1 MMVSSPETRDIA
13 IDEEAAQSRARVA
26 ICLIS
31 FLVFTGIGLRQGLD
45 QSVTLIEGL
54 ATIIGY
60 LVFSTAWYAMVR
72 RNPLRWPRRRYVTLL
87 ADLGIM
93 TFFMHLGG
101 GKVASFYPIIL
112 WVIIGNGIRFGE
124 RFLKVGIVAGSLGFG
139 SLLLFDEYWSTHLNV
154 GIGLFI
160 GIIVLPV
167 FFLGVL
173 RRLTQVSELKIELAQ
188 SRLADKA
195 KDQFLATMSHEI
207 RTPMNGVLGMAE
219 TLAATDLDPQQRE
232 HLHIITR
239 SVESLLNII
248 NDILDYSKITSSTL
262 ALESVPVDL
271 EQVLGDIHS
280 LLRTSA
286 DNQGIDLVLDIDPS
300 VRGHYLGD
308 PTRLRQIALNL
319 VGNAIK
325 FTQRGG
331 VRVTC
336 RAGDFGDGCNV
347 ELKIRDS
354 GIGIPA
360 DRLGAVFRQFEQADN
375 STTRR
380 YGGTGLGLA
389 ISRQL
394 ARMMGGDILVKST
407 EGKGSTFTVL
417 MNLTRCAAPVV
428 APVVQA
434 TELPDYGLRA
444 LVAEDNKFN
453 QVVVRNL
460 ARRIGIAVDI
470 AENGEE
476 AVRMVGEGVYDLV
489 FMDIRMP
496 VMSGYEAAERIRARG
511 DAIARIPILALT
523 AEATRADVQNCLD
536 AGMDQHLA
544 KPLRIADVVAAI
556 DKLGLGARQTA

>member
-1 MMVSSPETRDIA
+1 MVSSPQPWDTA

-31 FLVFTGIGLRQGLD
+31 FLVFSGIGLKQGLD
-45 QSVTLIEGL
+45 QSVTLIQGL
-54 ATIIGY
+54 ATIINY
-60 LVFSTAWYAMVR
+60 LVFSTVWYAMVR
-72 RNPLRWPRRRYVTLL
+72 RHPARWPRRRYVTLL

-101 GKVASFYPIIL
+101 AKVASFYPIIL

-139 SLLLFDEYWSTHLNV
+139 SLLMFDEYWSTHLNV
-154 GIGLFI
+154 GVGLFV

-173 RRLTQVSELKIELAQ
+173 RRLRQVAELKIELAQ
-188 SRLADKA
+188 SKLADKA

-219 TLAATDLDPQQRE
+219 TLSATNLDTHQRE
-232 HLHIITR
+232 YLHIITR

-262 ALESVPVDL
+262 ELEAVPVDL

-280 LLRTSA
+280 LMRTTA
-286 DNQGIDLVLDIDPS
+286 DNQGIDLEFDVDPS
-300 VRGHYLGD
+300 AAGYFLGD
-308 PTRLRQIALNL
+308 PTRIRQIVLNL

-325 FTQRGG
+325 FTQRGS
-331 VRVTC
+331 VRLTC
-336 RAGDFGDGCNV
+336 RGSEFGEWCNL
-347 ELKIRDS
+347 EIKIRDS

-360 DRLGAVFRQFEQADN
+360 DRLGAIFRQFEQADN

-380 YGGTGLGLA
+380 FGGTGLGLA
-389 ISRQL
+389 ISRKL
-394 ARMMGGDILVKST
+394 TRMMGGDITVKSA

-417 MNLTRCAAPVV
+417 MNLPRCEKPVAATVV
-428 APVVQA
+428 GPA
-434 TELPDYGLRA
+434 ELPNFGLRA

-453 QVVVRNL
+453 QVVVRSL
-460 ARRIGIAVDI
+460 ARRIGITVDL
-470 AENGEE
+470 AENGAD
-476 AVRMVGEGVYDLV
+476 AVRMIGDAEYDLIL
-489 FMDIRMP
+489 MDIRMP
-496 VMSGYEAAERIRARG
+496 VMNGYEATARIRSRG
-511 DAIARIPILALT
+511 DERARIPILAVT
-523 AEATRADVQNCLD
+523 AEATKADIQQCLD
-536 AGMDQHLA
+536 AGMDAHLA

-556 DKLGLGARQTA
+556 EKLGLRARQTA

>member
-1 MMVSSPETRDIA
+1 MISPLDPQDIA

-31 FLVFTGIGLRQGLD
+31 FLVFSGIGLKQGLD
-45 QSVTLIEGL
+45 HSVTLIQGL
-54 ATIIGY
+54 ATIINY
-60 LVFSTAWYAMVR
+60 LVFSTLWYAMVR
-72 RNPLRWPRRRYVTLL
+72 RHPGQWPRRRYVTLL

-101 GKVASFYPIIL
+101 AKVASFYPIIL

-139 SLLLFDEYWSTHLNV
+139 SLLMWDEYWSTHLNV
-154 GIGLFI
+154 GVGLFI

-173 RRLTQVSELKIELAQ
+173 RRLRQVSELKIELAQ

-219 TLAATDLDPQQRE
+219 TLSATNLDTQQRE
-232 HLHIITR
+232 YLHIITR

-248 NDILDYSKITSSTL
+248 NDILDYSKITSSSL

-286 DNQGIDLVLDIDPS
+286 ENQGIELEFEVEPAAH
-300 VRGHYLGD
+300 GWFLGD
-308 PTRLRQIALNL
+308 PTRIRQIVLNL

-336 RAGDFGDGCNV
+336 RAGEFADGCNL

-360 DRLGAVFRQFEQADN
+360 DRLGAIFRQFEQADN

-389 ISRQL
+389 ISRKL
-394 ARMMGGDILVKST
+394 ARMMGGDIAVKST

-417 MNLTRCAAPVV
+417 LRLERTEKPVAMPVPDPVV
-428 APVVQA
+428 
-434 TELPDYGLRA
+434 LPDFGLRA

-460 ARRIGIAVDI
+460 AKRIGISVDI
-470 AENGEE
+470 AENGAE
-476 AVRMVGEGVYDLV
+476 AVRMVGEGAYDLV
-489 FMDIRMP
+489 LMDIRMP
-496 VMSGYEAAERIRARG
+496 VMNGYEAAARIRARG
-511 DAIARIPILALT
+511 DEIASIPILAVT
-523 AEATRADVQNCLD
+523 AEATKADIQQCLD
-536 AGMDQHLA
+536 AGMDQHLS
-544 KPLRIADVVAAI
+544 KPLRIADVAAAVQR
-556 DKLGLGARQTA
+556 LGLRARQLA

>member
-1 MMVSSPETRDIA
+1 MVSSPEPRDIA

-31 FLVFTGIGLRQGLD
+31 FLVFTGIGLKQGLD

-54 ATIIGY
+54 ATIINY
-60 LVFSTAWYAMVR
+60 LVFATVWYVMVKR
-72 RNPLRWPRRRYVTLL
+72 HPGRWPRRRYVTLL

-101 GKVASFYPIIL
+101 AKVASFYPIIL

-139 SLLLFDEYWSTHLNV
+139 SLLLWNGYWSTHLNV
-154 GIGLFI
+154 GVGLLV

-173 RRLTQVSELKIELAQ
+173 RRLRQVSELKIELAH

-207 RTPMNGVLGMAE
+207 RTPMNGILGMAE
-219 TLAATDLDPQQRE
+219 ALAATELDGRQRE

-248 NDILDYSKITSSTL
+248 NDILDYSKITSNTL
-262 ALESVPVDL
+262 ALEAVPVDL
-271 EQVLGDIHS
+271 EQMLGDIHA
-280 LLRTSA
+280 LMRTA
-286 DNQGIDLVLDIDPS
+286 AEQQGIDLEFDVEPS
-300 VRGHYLGD
+300 AGGWYLGD

-336 RAGDFGDGCNV
+336 RQGDFAGGCNL

-360 DRLGAVFRQFEQADN
+360 DRLGAIFRQFEQADN

-389 ISRQL
+389 ISRRL
-394 ARMMGGDILVKST
+394 ARMMGGDISVKSA

-417 MNLTRCAAPVV
+417 LRLPRAEKPVAAPV
-428 APVVQA
+428 AEPGQ
-434 TELPDYGLRA
+434 LPDFGLRA

-453 QVVVRNL
+453 QVVVRSL
-460 ARRIGIAVDI
+460 ARRIGISVDI
-470 AENGEE
+470 AENGAE
-476 AVRMVGEGVYDLV
+476 AVRMLEGGDYDLV

-496 VMSGYEAAERIRARG
+496 VMNGYEAAARIRARG
-511 DAIARIPILALT
+511 DAVGRIPILAVT
-523 AEATRADVQNCLD
+523 AEATRADIQQCLD
-536 AGMDQHLA
+536 AGMDHHLP
-544 KPLRIADVVAAI
+544 KPLRIADVVAAVER
-556 DKLGLGARQTA
+556 LGLKARQLA

>member
-1 MMVSSPETRDIA
+1 MISPLDPLDIA

-31 FLVFTGIGLRQGLD
+31 FLVFSGIGLKQGLD
-45 QSVTLIEGL
+45 HSVTLIQGL
-54 ATIIGY
+54 ATIINY
-60 LVFSTAWYAMVR
+60 LVFSTLWYAMVR
-72 RNPLRWPRRRYVTLL
+72 RHPGQWPRRRYVTLL

-101 GKVASFYPIIL
+101 AKVASFYPIIL

-139 SLLLFDEYWSTHLNV
+139 SLLMWDEYWSTHLNV

-173 RRLTQVSELKIELAQ
+173 RRLRQVSELKIELAQ

-219 TLAATDLDPQQRE
+219 TLSATNLDTQQRE
-232 HLHIITR
+232 YLHIITR

-248 NDILDYSKITSSTL
+248 NDILDYSKITSSSL

-286 DNQGIDLVLDIDPS
+286 ENQGIELEFEVEPAAH
-300 VRGHYLGD
+300 GWFLGD
-308 PTRLRQIALNL
+308 PTRIRQIVLNL

-336 RAGDFGDGCNV
+336 RAGDFADGCNL

-360 DRLGAVFRQFEQADN
+360 DRLGAIFRQFEQADN

-389 ISRQL
+389 ISRKL
-394 ARMMGGDILVKST
+394 ARMMGGDIAVKST

-417 MNLTRCAAPVV
+417 LRLERTEKPVAV
-428 APVVQA
+428 PVPEPAV
-434 TELPDYGLRA
+434 LPDFGLRA

-460 ARRIGIAVDI
+460 AKRIGISVDI
-470 AENGEE
+470 AENGAE
-476 AVRMVGEGVYDLV
+476 AVRMVGEGEYDLV
-489 FMDIRMP
+489 LMDIRMP
-496 VMSGYEAAERIRARG
+496 VMNGYEAAARIRARG
-511 DAIARIPILALT
+511 DEIASIPILAVT
-523 AEATRADVQNCLD
+523 AEATKADIQQCLD
-536 AGMDQHLA
+536 AGMDQHLS
-544 KPLRIADVVAAI
+544 KPLRIADVAAAVQR
-556 DKLGLGARQTA
+556 LGLRARQLA

>member
-1 MMVSSPETRDIA
+1 MISPLDPQDIA

-31 FLVFTGIGLRQGLD
+31 FLVFSGIGLKQGLD
-45 QSVTLIEGL
+45 HSVTLIQGL
-54 ATIIGY
+54 ATIINY
-60 LVFSTAWYAMVR
+60 LVFSTLWYAMVR
-72 RNPLRWPRRRYVTLL
+72 RHPGQWPRRRYVTLL

-101 GKVASFYPIIL
+101 AKVASFYPIIL

-139 SLLLFDEYWSTHLNV
+139 SLLMWDEYWSTHLNV
-154 GIGLFI
+154 GVGLFI

-173 RRLTQVSELKIELAQ
+173 RRLRQVSELKIELAQ

-219 TLAATDLDPQQRE
+219 TLSATNLDTQQRE
-232 HLHIITR
+232 YLHIITR

-248 NDILDYSKITSSTL
+248 NDILDYSKITSSSL

-286 DNQGIDLVLDIDPS
+286 ENQGIELEFEVEPAAH
-300 VRGHYLGD
+300 GWFLGD
-308 PTRLRQIALNL
+308 PTRIRQIVLNL

-336 RAGDFGDGCNV
+336 RAGDFADGCNL

-360 DRLGAVFRQFEQADN
+360 DRLGAIFRQFEQADN

-389 ISRQL
+389 ISRKL
-394 ARMMGGDILVKST
+394 ARMMGGDIAVKST

-417 MNLTRCAAPVV
+417 LRLERTEKPVAV
-428 APVVQA
+428 PVPEPAV
-434 TELPDYGLRA
+434 LPDFGLRA

-460 ARRIGIAVDI
+460 AKRIGISVDI
-470 AENGEE
+470 AENGAE
-476 AVRMVGEGVYDLV
+476 AVRMVGEGEYDLV
-489 FMDIRMP
+489 LMDIRMP
-496 VMSGYEAAERIRARG
+496 VMNGYEAAARIRARG
-511 DAIARIPILALT
+511 DEIASIPILAVT
-523 AEATRADVQNCLD
+523 AEATKADIQQCLD
-536 AGMDQHLA
+536 AGMDQHLS
-544 KPLRIADVVAAI
+544 KPLRIADVAAAVQR
-556 DKLGLGARQTA
+556 LGLRARQLA

>member
-1 MMVSSPETRDIA
+1 MISPLDPQDIA

-31 FLVFTGIGLRQGLD
+31 FLVFSGIGLKQGLD
-45 QSVTLIEGL
+45 HSVTLIQGL
-54 ATIIGY
+54 ATIINY
-60 LVFSTAWYAMVR
+60 LVFSTLWYAMVR
-72 RNPLRWPRRRYVTLL
+72 RHPGQWPRRRYVTLL

-101 GKVASFYPIIL
+101 AKVASFYPIIL

-139 SLLLFDEYWSTHLNV
+139 SLLMWDEYWSTHLNV
-154 GIGLFI
+154 GVGLFI

-173 RRLTQVSELKIELAQ
+173 RRLRQVSELKIELAQ

-219 TLAATDLDPQQRE
+219 TLSATNLDTQQRE
-232 HLHIITR
+232 YLHIITR

-248 NDILDYSKITSSTL
+248 NDILDYSKITSSSL

-286 DNQGIDLVLDIDPS
+286 ENQGIELEFEVEPAAH
-300 VRGHYLGD
+300 GWFLGD
-308 PTRLRQIALNL
+308 PTRIRQIVLNL

-336 RAGDFGDGCNV
+336 RAGEFADGCNL

-360 DRLGAVFRQFEQADN
+360 DRLGAIFRQFEQADN

-389 ISRQL
+389 ISRKL
-394 ARMMGGDILVKST
+394 ARMMGGDIAVKST

-417 MNLTRCAAPVV
+417 LRLERTEKPVAV
-428 APVVQA
+428 PVPEPAV
-434 TELPDYGLRA
+434 LPDFGLRA

-460 ARRIGIAVDI
+460 AKRIGISVDI
-470 AENGEE
+470 AENGAE
-476 AVRMVGEGVYDLV
+476 AVRMVGEGAYDLV
-489 FMDIRMP
+489 LMDIRMP
-496 VMSGYEAAERIRARG
+496 VMNGYEAAARIRARG
-511 DAIARIPILALT
+511 DEIASIPILAVT
-523 AEATRADVQNCLD
+523 AEATKADIQQCLD
-536 AGMDQHLA
+536 AGMDQHLS
-544 KPLRIADVVAAI
+544 KPLRIADVAAAVQR
-556 DKLGLGARQTA
+556 LGLRARQLA

>member
-1 MMVSSPETRDIA
+1 MVSSPETRDIA

-31 FLVFTGIGLRQGLD
+31 FLVFTGIGLHQGLD
-45 QSVTLIEGL
+45 HSVTLIEGL

-72 RNPLRWPRRRYVTLL
+72 RHPFRWPRRRYVTLL

-124 RFLKVGIVAGSLGFG
+124 RFLLVGIAAGSLGFG

-160 GIIVLPV
+160 GIVVLPV

-280 LLRTSA
+280 LLKTSA
-286 DNQGIDLVLDIDPS
+286 DNQGIDLVLDVDPG

-308 PTRLRQIALNL
+308 PTRLRQVALNL

-336 RAGDFGDGCNV
+336 RAGDFADGCNI

-394 ARMMGGDILVKST
+394 ARMMGGDISVKST

-417 MNLTRCAAPVV
+417 LSLTRCEKPVAAPV
-428 APVVQA
+428 AEA

-476 AVRMVGEGVYDLV
+476 AVRMVGDGAYDLV

-496 VMSGYEAAERIRARG
+496 VMNGYEAAQRIRARD

-523 AEATRADVQNCLD
+523 AEATRADVQQCLD

-556 DKLGLGARQTA
+556 DRLGLPARQTA

>member
-1 MMVSSPETRDIA
+1 MVSSPEPLDNI

-31 FLVFTGIGLRQGLD
+31 FLVFSGIGLKQGLD
-45 QSVTLIEGL
+45 QSVTLIQGL
-54 ATIIGY
+54 ATIINY
-60 LVFSTAWYAMVR
+60 LVFSTVWYAMVR
-72 RNPLRWPRRRYVTLL
+72 RHPMRWPRRRYVTLM

-101 GKVASFYPIIL
+101 AKVASFYPIIL

-139 SLLLFDEYWSTHLNV
+139 SLLMFDEYWSSHLNV
-154 GIGLFI
+154 GVGLFV

-173 RRLTQVSELKIELAQ
+173 RRLRQVSELKIELAQ

-195 KDQFLATMSHEI
+195 KDQFLAAMSHEI

-219 TLAATDLDPQQRE
+219 TLSATNLDEQQRE
-232 HLHIITR
+232 YTHIITR

-248 NDILDYSKITSSTL
+248 NDILDYSKITSNSL

-271 EQVLGDIHS
+271 DVVLGDIHS

-286 DNQGIDLVLDIDPS
+286 DNQGIELVFDIDAS
-300 VRGHYLGD
+300 ARGWFLGD
-308 PTRLRQIALNL
+308 PTRIRQIVLNL

-325 FTQRGG
+325 FTQRGA

-336 RAGDFGDGCNV
+336 RVGDFGQNRNL

-360 DRLGAVFRQFEQADN
+360 DRLGALFRQFEQADN

-389 ISRQL
+389 ISRKL
-394 ARMMGGDILVKST
+394 ARMMGGDITVKST

-417 MNLTRCAAPVV
+417 LNLPRCEKPVTTPVV
-428 APVVQA
+428 EAA
-434 TELPDYGLRA
+434 ELPDFGLKA

-453 QVVVRNL
+453 QVVMRNL
-460 ARRIGIAVDI
+460 AKRIGITVDI
-470 AENGEE
+470 AENGAD
-476 AVRMVGEGVYDLV
+476 AVRMVGEGDYDLV
-489 FMDIRMP
+489 LMDIRMP
-496 VMSGYEAAERIRARG
+496 VMNGYEAAARIRARG
-511 DAIARIPILALT
+511 DATARIPILAVT
-523 AEATRADVQNCLD
+523 AEATKADIQQSID
-536 AGMDQHLA
+536 AGMDAHLA
-544 KPLRIADVVAAI
+544 KPLRIADVVAAVE
-556 DKLGLGARQTA
+556 KLGLRARQFA

>member
-1 MMVSSPETRDIA
+1 MISPLDPQDIA

-31 FLVFTGIGLRQGLD
+31 FLVFSGIGLKQGLD
-45 QSVTLIEGL
+45 HSVTLIQGL
-54 ATIIGY
+54 ATIINY
-60 LVFSTAWYAMVR
+60 LVFSTLWYAMVR
-72 RNPLRWPRRRYVTLL
+72 RHPDQWPRRRYVTLL

-101 GKVASFYPIIL
+101 AKVASFYPIIL

-139 SLLLFDEYWSTHLNV
+139 SLLMWDEYWSTHLNV
-154 GIGLFI
+154 GVGLFI

-173 RRLTQVSELKIELAQ
+173 RRLRQVSELKIELAQ

-219 TLAATDLDPQQRE
+219 TLSATNLDTQQRE
-232 HLHIITR
+232 YLHIITR

-248 NDILDYSKITSSTL
+248 NDILDYSKITSSSL

-286 DNQGIDLVLDIDPS
+286 ENQGIELEFEVEPAAH
-300 VRGHYLGD
+300 GWFLGD
-308 PTRLRQIALNL
+308 PTRIRQIVLNL

-336 RAGDFGDGCNV
+336 RAGEFADGCNL

-360 DRLGAVFRQFEQADN
+360 DRLGAIFRQFEQADN

-389 ISRQL
+389 ISRKL
-394 ARMMGGDILVKST
+394 ARMMGGDIAVKST

-417 MNLTRCAAPVV
+417 LRLERTEKPVAVPAPDPVV
-428 APVVQA
+428 
-434 TELPDYGLRA
+434 LPDFGLRA

-460 ARRIGIAVDI
+460 AKRIGISVDI
-470 AENGEE
+470 AENGAE
-476 AVRMVGEGVYDLV
+476 AVRMVGDGEYDLV
-489 FMDIRMP
+489 LMDIRMP
-496 VMSGYEAAERIRARG
+496 VMNGYEAAARIRARG
-511 DAIARIPILALT
+511 DEIASIPILAVT
-523 AEATRADVQNCLD
+523 AEATKADIQQCLD
-536 AGMDQHLA
+536 AGMDQHLS
-544 KPLRIADVVAAI
+544 KPLRIADVAAAVQR
-556 DKLGLGARQTA
+556 LGLRSRQLA

>member
-1 MMVSSPETRDIA
+1 MISPLDPLDIA

-31 FLVFTGIGLRQGLD
+31 FLVFSGIGLKQGLD
-45 QSVTLIEGL
+45 HSVTLIQGL
-54 ATIIGY
+54 ATIINY
-60 LVFSTAWYAMVR
+60 LVFSTLWYAMVR
-72 RNPLRWPRRRYVTLL
+72 RHPGQWPRRRYVTLL

-101 GKVASFYPIIL
+101 AKVASFYPIIL

-139 SLLLFDEYWSTHLNV
+139 SLLMWDEYWSTHLNV
-154 GIGLFI
+154 GVGLFI

-173 RRLTQVSELKIELAQ
+173 RRLRQVSELKIELAQ

-219 TLAATDLDPQQRE
+219 TLSATNLDTQQRE
-232 HLHIITR
+232 YLHIITR

-248 NDILDYSKITSSTL
+248 NDILDYSKITSSSL

-286 DNQGIDLVLDIDPS
+286 ENQGIELEFEVEPAAH
-300 VRGHYLGD
+300 GWFLGD
-308 PTRLRQIALNL
+308 PTRIRQIVLNL

-336 RAGDFGDGCNV
+336 RAGEFADGCNL

-360 DRLGAVFRQFEQADN
+360 DRLGAIFRQFEQADN

-389 ISRQL
+389 ISRKL
-394 ARMMGGDILVKST
+394 ARMMGGDIAVKST

-417 MNLTRCAAPVV
+417 LRLERTEKPVAV
-428 APVVQA
+428 PVPEPAV
-434 TELPDYGLRA
+434 LPDFGLRA

-460 ARRIGIAVDI
+460 AKRIGISVDI
-470 AENGEE
+470 AENGAE
-476 AVRMVGEGVYDLV
+476 AVRMVGDGEYDLV
-489 FMDIRMP
+489 LMDIRMP
-496 VMSGYEAAERIRARG
+496 VMNGYEAAARIRARG
-511 DAIARIPILALT
+511 DEIASIPILAVT
-523 AEATRADVQNCLD
+523 AEATKADIQQCLD
-536 AGMDQHLA
+536 AGMDQHLS
-544 KPLRIADVVAAI
+544 KPLRIADVAAAVQR
-556 DKLGLGARQTA
+556 LGLRARQLA

>member
-1 MMVSSPETRDIA
+1 MVHLPGAPDIA
-13 IDEEAAQSRARVA
+13 IDEEAAQSRARVV
-26 ICLIS
+26 ICLLS
-31 FLVFTGIGLRQGLD
+31 FAVFSGIGLYQGLD
-45 QSVTLIEGL
+45 HSVTLIQGL
-54 ATIIGY
+54 ATIVNY
-60 LVFSTAWYAMVR
+60 LVFSTAWYVMVR
-72 RNPLRWPRRRYVTLL
+72 RHPDRWPRRRYLSLL

-101 GKVASFYPIIL
+101 AKVASFYPIIL

-139 SLLLFDEYWSTHLNV
+139 SLLLWDEYWSTHLNV
-154 GIGLFI
+154 GVGLFV
-160 GIIVLPV
+160 GIVVLPV

-173 RRLTQVSELKIELAQ
+173 RRLRVVSELKIELAQ

-219 TLAATDLDPQQRE
+219 TLSATELDGQQRE
-232 HLHIITR
+232 YLHVITR

-271 EQVLGDIHS
+271 GQLLADIHA

-286 DNQGIDLVLDIDPS
+286 DNQGIELDIDIDAS
-300 VRGHYLGD
+300 ARGWFLGD
-308 PTRLRQIALNL
+308 PTRLRQIVLNL

-336 RAGDFGDGCNV
+336 RAGEFADGCNL

-360 DRLGAVFRQFEQADN
+360 DRLGAIFRQFEQADN

-394 ARMMGGDILVKST
+394 ARLMGGDITVKSA

-417 MNLTRCAAPVV
+417 LDLPRTEAPAQ
-428 APVVQA
+428 APAVEPA
-434 TELPDYGLRA
+434 ELPDFGLRA

-476 AVRMVGEGVYDLV
+476 AVRMVGGGDYDLV
-489 FMDIRMP
+489 LMDVRMP
-496 VMSGYEAAERIRARG
+496 VMNGYEAAARIRARG
-511 DAIARIPILALT
+511 DEVARIPILAVT
-523 AEATRADVQNCLD
+523 AEATKADVQQCLD
-536 AGMDQHLA
+536 AGMDLHLS

-556 DKLGLGARQTA
+556 DRLGLRARQTT

>member
-1 MMVSSPETRDIA
+1 MISPLDPLDIA

-31 FLVFTGIGLRQGLD
+31 FLVFSGIGLKQGLD
-45 QSVTLIEGL
+45 HSVTLIQGL
-54 ATIIGY
+54 ATIINY
-60 LVFSTAWYAMVR
+60 LVFSTLWYAMVR
-72 RNPLRWPRRRYVTLL
+72 RHPGQWPRRRYVTLL

-101 GKVASFYPIIL
+101 AKVASFYPIIL

-139 SLLLFDEYWSTHLNV
+139 SLLMWDEYWSTHLNV
-154 GIGLFI
+154 GVGLFI

-173 RRLTQVSELKIELAQ
+173 RRLRQVSELKIELAQ

-219 TLAATDLDPQQRE
+219 TLSATNLDTQQRE
-232 HLHIITR
+232 YLHIITR

-248 NDILDYSKITSSTL
+248 NDILDYSKITSSSL

-286 DNQGIDLVLDIDPS
+286 ENQGIELEFEVEPAAH
-300 VRGHYLGD
+300 GWFLGD
-308 PTRLRQIALNL
+308 PTRIRQIVLNL

-336 RAGDFGDGCNV
+336 RAGDFADGCNL

-360 DRLGAVFRQFEQADN
+360 DRLGAIFRQFEQADN

-389 ISRQL
+389 ISRKL
-394 ARMMGGDILVKST
+394 ARMMGGDIAVKST

-417 MNLTRCAAPVV
+417 LRLERTEKPVAV
-428 APVVQA
+428 PVPEPAV
-434 TELPDYGLRA
+434 LPDFGLRA

-460 ARRIGIAVDI
+460 AKRIGISVDI
-470 AENGEE
+470 AENGAE
-476 AVRMVGEGVYDLV
+476 AVRMVGDGEYDLV
-489 FMDIRMP
+489 LMDIRMP
-496 VMSGYEAAERIRARG
+496 VMNGYEAAARIRARG
-511 DAIARIPILALT
+511 DEIASIPILAVT
-523 AEATRADVQNCLD
+523 AEATKADIQRCLE
-536 AGMDQHLA
+536 AGMDQHLS
-544 KPLRIADVVAAI
+544 KPLRIADVAAAI
-556 DKLGLGARQTA
+556 ERLGLRARQLA

>member
-1 MMVSSPETRDIA
+1 MISPLDPLDIA

-31 FLVFTGIGLRQGLD
+31 FLVFSGIGLKQGLD
-45 QSVTLIEGL
+45 HSVTLIQGL
-54 ATIIGY
+54 ATIINY
-60 LVFSTAWYAMVR
+60 LVFSTLWYAMVR
-72 RNPLRWPRRRYVTLL
+72 RHPGQWPRRRYVTLL

-101 GKVASFYPIIL
+101 AKVASFYPIIL

-139 SLLLFDEYWSTHLNV
+139 SLLMWDEYWSTHLNV
-154 GIGLFI
+154 GVGLFI

-173 RRLTQVSELKIELAQ
+173 RRLRQVSELKIELAQ

-219 TLAATDLDPQQRE
+219 TLSATNLDTQQRE
-232 HLHIITR
+232 YLHIITR

-248 NDILDYSKITSSTL
+248 NDILDYSKITSSSL

-286 DNQGIDLVLDIDPS
+286 ENQGIELEFEVEPAAH
-300 VRGHYLGD
+300 GWFLGD
-308 PTRLRQIALNL
+308 PTRIRQIVLNL

-336 RAGDFGDGCNV
+336 RAGDFADGCNL

-360 DRLGAVFRQFEQADN
+360 DRLGAIFRQFEQADN

-389 ISRQL
+389 ISRKL
-394 ARMMGGDILVKST
+394 ARMMGGDIAVKST

-417 MNLTRCAAPVV
+417 LRLERTEKPVAV
-428 APVVQA
+428 PVPEPAV
-434 TELPDYGLRA
+434 LPDFGLRA

-460 ARRIGIAVDI
+460 AKRIGISVDI
-470 AENGEE
+470 AENGAE
-476 AVRMVGEGVYDLV
+476 AVRMVGEGEYDLV
-489 FMDIRMP
+489 LMDIRMP
-496 VMSGYEAAERIRARG
+496 VMNGYEAAARIRARG
-511 DAIARIPILALT
+511 DEIASIPILAVT
-523 AEATRADVQNCLD
+523 AEATKADIQQCLD
-536 AGMDQHLA
+536 AGMDQHLS
-544 KPLRIADVVAAI
+544 KPLRIADVAAAVQR
-556 DKLGLGARQTA
+556 LGLRARQLA

>member
-1 MMVSSPETRDIA
+1 MISPLDPLDIA

-31 FLVFTGIGLRQGLD
+31 FLVFSGIGLKQGLD
-45 QSVTLIEGL
+45 HSVTLIQGL
-54 ATIIGY
+54 ATIINY
-60 LVFSTAWYAMVR
+60 LVFSSLWYAMVR
-72 RNPLRWPRRRYVTLL
+72 RHPDQWPRRRYVTLL

-101 GKVASFYPIIL
+101 AKVASFYPIIL

-139 SLLLFDEYWSTHLNV
+139 SLLMWDEYWSTHLNV
-154 GIGLFI
+154 GVGLFI

-173 RRLTQVSELKIELAQ
+173 RRLRQVSELKIELAQ

-219 TLAATDLDPQQRE
+219 TLSATNLDTQQRE
-232 HLHIITR
+232 YLHIITR

-248 NDILDYSKITSSTL
+248 NDILDYSKITSSSL

-286 DNQGIDLVLDIDPS
+286 ENQGIELEFEVEPAAH
-300 VRGHYLGD
+300 GWFLGD
-308 PTRLRQIALNL
+308 PTRIRQIVLNL

-336 RAGDFGDGCNV
+336 RAGEFADGCNL

-360 DRLGAVFRQFEQADN
+360 DRLGAIFRQFEQADN

-389 ISRQL
+389 ISRKL
-394 ARMMGGDILVKST
+394 ARMMGGDIAVKST

-417 MNLTRCAAPVV
+417 LRLERTEKPVAMPAPEPAV
-428 APVVQA
+428 
-434 TELPDYGLRA
+434 LPDFGLRA

-460 ARRIGIAVDI
+460 AKRIGISVDI
-470 AENGEE
+470 AENGAE
-476 AVRMVGEGVYDLV
+476 AVRMVGDGEYDLV
-489 FMDIRMP
+489 LMDIRMP
-496 VMSGYEAAERIRARG
+496 VMNGYEAAARIRARG
-511 DAIARIPILALT
+511 DDIANIPILAVT
-523 AEATRADVQNCLD
+523 AEATKADIQQCLD
-536 AGMDQHLA
+536 AGMDQHLS
-544 KPLRIADVVAAI
+544 KPLRIADVAAAVQR
-556 DKLGLGARQTA
+556 LGLRARQLA

>member
-1 MMVSSPETRDIA
+1 MISPLDPQDIA

-31 FLVFTGIGLRQGLD
+31 FLVFSGIGLKQGLD
-45 QSVTLIEGL
+45 HSVTLIQGL
-54 ATIIGY
+54 ATIINY
-60 LVFSTAWYAMVR
+60 LVFSTLWYAMVR
-72 RNPLRWPRRRYVTLL
+72 RHPDQWPRRRYVTLL

-101 GKVASFYPIIL
+101 AKVASFYPIIL

-139 SLLLFDEYWSTHLNV
+139 SLLMWDEYWSTHLNV
-154 GIGLFI
+154 GVGLFI

-173 RRLTQVSELKIELAQ
+173 RRLRQVSELKIELAQ

-219 TLAATDLDPQQRE
+219 TLSATNLDTQQRE
-232 HLHIITR
+232 YLHIITR

-248 NDILDYSKITSSTL
+248 NDILDYSKITSSSL

-286 DNQGIDLVLDIDPS
+286 ENQGIELEFEVEPAAH
-300 VRGHYLGD
+300 GWFLGD
-308 PTRLRQIALNL
+308 PTRIRQIVLNL

-336 RAGDFGDGCNV
+336 RAGEFADGCNL

-360 DRLGAVFRQFEQADN
+360 DRLGAIFRQFEQADN

-389 ISRQL
+389 ISRKL
-394 ARMMGGDILVKST
+394 ARMMGGDIAVKST

-417 MNLTRCAAPVV
+417 LRLERTEKPV
-428 APVVQA
+428 AMPVPEPSV
-434 TELPDYGLRA
+434 LPDFGLRA

-460 ARRIGIAVDI
+460 AKRIGISVDI
-470 AENGEE
+470 AENGAE
-476 AVRMVGEGVYDLV
+476 AVRMVGEGAYDLV
-489 FMDIRMP
+489 LMDIRMP
-496 VMSGYEAAERIRARG
+496 VMNGYEAAARIRARG
-511 DAIARIPILALT
+511 DEIASIPILAVT
-523 AEATRADVQNCLD
+523 AEATKADIQQCLD
-536 AGMDQHLA
+536 AGMDQHLS
-544 KPLRIADVVAAI
+544 KPLRIADVAAAVQR
-556 DKLGLGARQTA
+556 LGLRSRQLA

>member
-1 MMVSSPETRDIA
+1 MISPLDPQDIA

-31 FLVFTGIGLRQGLD
+31 FLVFSGIGLKQGLD
-45 QSVTLIEGL
+45 HSVTLIQGL
-54 ATIIGY
+54 ATIINY
-60 LVFSTAWYAMVR
+60 LVFSTLWYAMVR
-72 RNPLRWPRRRYVTLL
+72 RHPDQWPRRRYVTLL

-101 GKVASFYPIIL
+101 AKVASFYPIIL

-139 SLLLFDEYWSTHLNV
+139 SLLMWDEYWSTHLNV
-154 GIGLFI
+154 GVGLFI

-173 RRLTQVSELKIELAQ
+173 RRLRQVSELKIELAQ

-219 TLAATDLDPQQRE
+219 TLSATNLDTQQRE
-232 HLHIITR
+232 YLHIITR

-248 NDILDYSKITSSTL
+248 NDILDYSKITSSSL

-286 DNQGIDLVLDIDPS
+286 ENQGIELEFEVEPAAH
-300 VRGHYLGD
+300 GWFLGD
-308 PTRLRQIALNL
+308 PTRIRQIVLNL

-336 RAGDFGDGCNV
+336 RAGEFADGCNL

-360 DRLGAVFRQFEQADN
+360 DRLGAIFRQFEQADN

-389 ISRQL
+389 ISRKL
-394 ARMMGGDILVKST
+394 ARMMGGDVAVKST

-417 MNLTRCAAPVV
+417 LRLERTEKPVAVPAPDPAV
-428 APVVQA
+428 
-434 TELPDYGLRA
+434 LPDFGLRA

-460 ARRIGIAVDI
+460 AKRIGISVDI
-470 AENGEE
+470 AENGAE
-476 AVRMVGEGVYDLV
+476 AVRMVGDGEYDLV
-489 FMDIRMP
+489 LMDIRMP
-496 VMSGYEAAERIRARG
+496 VMNGYEAAARIRARG
-511 DAIARIPILALT
+511 DEIASIPILAVT
-523 AEATRADVQNCLD
+523 AEATKADIQQCLD
-536 AGMDQHLA
+536 AGMDQHLS
-544 KPLRIADVVAAI
+544 KPLRIADVAAAVQR
-556 DKLGLGARQTA
+556 LGLRARQLA